1 MKTSMRFDLVDLRLF
16 LFVVEAASITHGAG
30 RAGMAL
36 ASASERIRLMEES
49 LGAPLLER
57 HRRGVRATPAGT
69 ALVHHAQLIGQQL
82 ERMREEL
89 SEYADGFRGRI
100 RLLANTTAVAEFL
113 PAALAA
119 FLTQHPLI
127 DIDLEE
133 RSSRDIVRAV
143 AGNLAEIGIVGD
155 VVNPAKELQTFPFAE
170 DRLVLIAPRGH
181 AVTRQRAI
189 GFRDTLSYD
198 HVGLPAGN
206 ALQDQMDDHAT
217 RAGRRLKLRVRLPGF
232 DAVCQVVGSGVGV
245 AVVPGTAARRYQRSA
260 AIRIIPLTD
269 TWAPRRLTI
278 CVRSFVGLPP
288 HGERLVE
295 HLRAGHRPDR

>member
-16 LFVVEAASITHGAG
+16 LFVVESANITHGAA

-57 HRRGVRATPAGT
+57 HRRGVRATSAGA
-69 ALVHHAQLIGQQL
+69 ALVHHAQLVIQQL
-82 ERMREEL
+82 ERMRGEL
-89 SEYADGFRGRI
+89 SEYAHGFRGRV
-100 RLLANTTAVAEFL
+100 RLFANTTATAEFL
-113 PAALAA
+113 PASLAA
-119 FLTQHPLI
+119 FLSQHPRI

-143 AGNLAEIGIVGD
+143 AGSLAEIGIVGD
-155 VVNPAKELQTFPFAE
+155 EVNPAKELQTFPFAE
-170 DRLVLIAPRGH
+170 DRLVLIAPRDH
-181 AVTRQRAI
+181 VVSRQRTI
-189 GFRDTLSYD
+189 LFRDALAYD

-206 ALQDQMDDHAT
+206 ALQDQMEDHAA

-232 DAVCQVVGSGVGV
+232 DAVCQVVGSGIGV
-245 AVVPGTAARRYQRSA
+245 AVLPETTARRYERST
-260 AIRIIPLTD
+260 AIRIIPLVD

-278 CVRSFVGLPP
+278 CVRSFAALPP
-288 HGERLVE
+288 HGQRLVE
-295 HLRAGHRPDR
+295 HLRSRAQG

>member
-16 LFVVEAASITHGAG
+16 LFVVEAASITHGAE
-30 RAGMAL
+30 RAAMAL

-69 ALVHHAQLIGQQL
+69 VLVHHARLVGQQL

-89 SEYADGFRGRI
+89 SEYADGFRGRV

-113 PAALAA
+113 PATLAA
-119 FLTQHPLI
+119 FLAQHPLI

-143 AGNLAEIGIVGD
+143 AGNLAEVGIVGD
-155 VVNPAKELQTFPFAE
+155 EVNPAKELQTFPFAE

-181 AVTRQRAI
+181 AVTEQRAI

-206 ALQDQMDDHAT
+206 ALQDQMEDHAA
-217 RAGRRLKLRVRLPGF
+217 RAGHRLKLRVRLPDF

-260 AIRIIPLTD
+260 GIRIIRLLD

-278 CVRSFVGLPP
+278 CVRSFIGLPP
-288 HGERLVE
+288 HGQRLVE
-295 HLRAGHRPDR
+295 HLRAGARA

>member
-16 LFVVEAASITHGAG
+16 LSVVEAASITHGAE

-69 ALVHHAQLIGQQL
+69 ALVHHAQLVGQQL

-113 PAALAA
+113 PATLAA
-119 FLTQHPLI
+119 FLAQHPLI

-155 VVNPAKELQTFPFAE
+155 EVNPAKELQTFPFAE

-181 AVTRQRAI
+181 AVTEQRAI
-189 GFRDTLSYD
+189 GFRETLSYD

-206 ALQDQMDDHAT
+206 ALQDQMEDHAA
-217 RAGRRLKLRVRLPGF
+217 RAGRRLKLRVRLPDF

-245 AVVPGTAARRYQRSA
+245 AVVPGTAARRYQRST
-260 AIRIIPLTD
+260 AIRIIRLLD

-278 CVRSFVGLPP
+278 CVRSAIELPP
-288 HGERLVE
+288 HGQRLVE
-295 HLRAGHRPDR
+295 HLRARARA

>member
-16 LFVVEAASITHGAG
+16 LFVVEAASITHGAA

-36 ASASERIRLMEES
+36 ASASERIRLMEGS

-57 HRRGVRATPAGT
+57 HRRGVRATLAGA
-69 ALVHHAQLIGQQL
+69 ALVHHAQLVIQQL
-82 ERMREEL
+82 ERMRGEL
-89 SEYADGFRGRI
+89 SEYADGFRGRV
-100 RLLANTTAVAEFL
+100 RLLANTTAAAEFL
-113 PAALAA
+113 PATLAT
-119 FLTQHPLI
+119 FLAQHPLI

-155 VVNPAKELQTFPFAE
+155 EVNPAKELQTFPFAE
-170 DRLVLIAPRGH
+170 DRLVLIAPRNH
-181 AVTRQRAI
+181 VVTQQRAI
-189 GFRDTLSYD
+189 AFRDALSYD

-206 ALQDQMDDHAT
+206 ALQDQMEDHAA

-245 AVVPGTAARRYQRSA
+245 AVVPGTTAYRYQRSA
-260 AIRIIPLTD
+260 AIRIIPLVD

-288 HGERLVE
+288 HGQKLVE
-295 HLRAGHRPDR
+295 HLQAGAQA